1 MGEAIDTFAREN
13 LPAIELW
20 PEIDLAHSAYHYPDR
35 FNCVT
40 RFLDQWIEK
49 GEGDRTA
56 LITPTDRWTCLL
68 YTSPSPRDQR
78 GSRMP
83 SSA

>member
-40 RFLDQWIEK
+40 RFLDQWIEN
-49 GEGDRTA
+49 
-56 LITPTDRWTCLL
+56 CLL
-68 YTSPSPRDQR
+68 YTSD
-78 GSRMP
+78 
-83 SSA
+83 AADEL